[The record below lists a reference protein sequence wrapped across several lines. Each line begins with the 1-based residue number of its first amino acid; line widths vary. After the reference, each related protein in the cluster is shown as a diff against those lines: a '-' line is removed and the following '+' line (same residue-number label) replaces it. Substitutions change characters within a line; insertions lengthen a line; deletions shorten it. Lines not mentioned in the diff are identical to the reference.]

1 MDLITLDVPT
11 RSYAR
16 PRAPVRLDSLIKSC
30 GLDVSEDTVFVSF
43 RRFDG
48 TAGHRVR
55 NLPFDGTSRF
65 AIQPGKQLVLLFLET
80 DLELSALVLWDVMH
94 SLEENGHAIRVEEC
108 SQAASLLDRRY
119 WLSFLQRRQV
129 SSSSNLICDSFT
141 KIAPSPLDGSRG
153 MDSWSFCIPTGGK
166 SSLVLNRCVERILS
180 FKEIRA
186 EILLC
191 GQPAADFSF
200 RDQVRVLPDHASLGR
215 ASIATKKNALA
226 TAATHPNLCVLH
238 DNLLLPTNFAE
249 GMQRFGDDYGICGFQ
264 SVYFL
269 DHAGLVI
276 QRYAD
281 YALFADK
288 RRKRVKGLIRESNI
302 GQRASFVSPLVRMQ
316 PDLPWVSARYYDH
329 SCYLT
334 GRIYV
339 AKRPLWL
346 MCPQNESIG
355 WGEFEDVEHAE
366 RAMEEFG
373 IPMRINP
380 YCYTQTLV
388 ARNSLCFPT
397 QYTEGDTRPIREF
410 TPPFR
415 LVSMGK
421 WKPTLQINISEYK
434 ARLVDFAETFCPK
447 DSLDGLKDRIERL
460 AHTALSRLETISA
473 ILEYAHPG
481 KDFDAVEEFVHRFFA
496 DVVGE
501 PGMEPWIHRVA
512 ADIADRGTINTEE
525 LLNCWNLAR
534 QSAHSIRADPFMES
548 QAEFL
553 EPQQF
558 SRNRLLLGIALS
570 NIRFPGYFSHP
581 NGLRGV
587 VEAIAAS
594 RITRPGR
601 SPAPSTPPGLVV

>member
-1 MDLITLDVPT
+1 
-11 RSYAR
+11 
-16 PRAPVRLDSLIKSC
+16 VRLDSLIQSC
-30 GLDVSEDTVFVSF
+30 GLEVSKDTVFVSF
-43 RRFDG
+43 RHFDG
-48 TAGHRVR
+48 TAGHRVQR
-55 NLPFDGTSRF
+55 LPFDGTSRF
-65 AIQPGKQLVLLFLET
+65 PRQSGKQLVLLFLEG
-80 DLELSALVLWDVMH
+80 DLELSALVLWDLMH
-94 SLEENGHAIRVEEC
+94 SLEENGHVIRVEE
-108 SQAASLLDRRY
+108 SPKAASLLDRRY
-119 WLSFLQRRQV
+119 WLSFLQRRHI

-180 FKEIRA
+180 LNTIRA

-191 GQPAADFSF
+191 GQPAADFRF
-200 RDQVRVLPDHASLGR
+200 LDQVSLLPDHASLGR
-215 ASIATKKNALA
+215 ASISIKKNALA
-226 TAATHPNLCVLH
+226 TAASHPNLCILH

-264 SVYFL
+264 SVFFL
-269 DHAGLVI
+269 DHAGLVV

-288 RRKRVKGLIRESNI
+288 RRKRVKGLIRESNVE
-302 GQRASFVSPLVRMQ
+302 QRASFVSPLVRMQ
-316 PDLPWVSARYYDH
+316 PELPWVSARYYDH

-397 QYTEGDTRPIREF
+397 QYTEGGARPVRMF
-410 TPPFR
+410 TPPLR

-421 WKPTLQINISEYK
+421 WKPTLPISISDYR
-434 ARLVDFAETFCPK
+434 ARLVDFVETFCAK
-447 DSLDGLKDRIERL
+447 DSRDGLKDLIERL
-460 AHTALSRLETISA
+460 THTALSRLETISA
-473 ILEYAHPG
+473 ILESANCE
-481 KDFDAVEEFVHRFFA
+481 KSFDAADEFVHRFFA

-512 ADIADRGTINTEE
+512 ADIADRGEINAEE

-548 QAEFL
+548 QAEIL

-570 NIRFPGYFSHP
+570 NLRFPGYYSHP
-581 NGLRGV
+581 NGLRGIV
-587 VEAIAAS
+587 DAIAAA
-594 RITRPGR
+594 RIT
-601 SPAPSTPPGLVV
+601 SPDRLSAPSTPPGPTVCRT